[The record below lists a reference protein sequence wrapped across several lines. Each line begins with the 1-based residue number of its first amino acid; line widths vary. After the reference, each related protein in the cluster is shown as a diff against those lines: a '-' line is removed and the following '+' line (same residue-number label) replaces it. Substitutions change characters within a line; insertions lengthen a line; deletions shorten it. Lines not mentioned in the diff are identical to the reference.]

1 MKKESQKKFEEN
13 IENAVRPGL
22 IRVLAAIF
30 YDLWLVAAI
39 WLIGT
44 TLDTGRRKIFDLSFG
59 EGNYYIL
66 QAWFI
71 LSPIIFFSWFWTHG
85 GQTIGMRAWR
95 IRILSEGGKQITWKM
110 AFFRCISGVLSW
122 IFFGLGFL
130 WIIVDKNNRSWH
142 DYLSKTILVVTTKR
156 KK

>member
-1 MKKESQKKFEEN
+1 MEKKPNINIIED

-22 IRVLAAIF
+22 IRILAAIF
-30 YDLWLVAAI
+30 YDLWLIAAI

-44 TLDTGRRKIFDLSFG
+44 TLDTGRRHLLDLSFG

-66 QAWFI
+66 QVWFI
-71 LSPIIFFSWFWTHG
+71 LSPILFFSWFWTHG

-95 IRILSEGGKQITWKM
+95 IRVIDKEGKSITWMM
-110 AFFRCISGVLSW
+110 AIQRCFSAFVSGL
-122 IFFGLGFL
+122 IFGLGFL
-130 WIIVDKNNRSWH
+130 WVFFDKNNKSWH
-142 DYLSKTILVVTTKR
+142 DHLSGTILVITK